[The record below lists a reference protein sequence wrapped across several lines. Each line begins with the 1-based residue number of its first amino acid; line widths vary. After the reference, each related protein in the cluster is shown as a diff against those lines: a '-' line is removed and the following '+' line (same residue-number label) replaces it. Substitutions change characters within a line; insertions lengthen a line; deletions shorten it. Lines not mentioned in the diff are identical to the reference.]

1 MSSTLKH
8 GERDLL
14 DTVFLVIFPLGSLMK
29 DHVSIVHEKEI
40 KDVLGPETSDTG
52 NKEASK
58 GKYYLECPGV
68 PWRYLVVTEEQ
79 N

>member
-1 MSSTLKH
+1 MAN
-8 GERDLL
+8 EILL
-14 DTVFLVIFPLGSLMK
+14 TVFLVIFPLGSLMK

-40 KDVLGPETSDTG
+40 KDVMGPETSDTG

-58 GKYYLECPGV
+58 GKYYLECLGV
-68 PWRYLVVTEEQ
+68 PWRYLAVTEEQ